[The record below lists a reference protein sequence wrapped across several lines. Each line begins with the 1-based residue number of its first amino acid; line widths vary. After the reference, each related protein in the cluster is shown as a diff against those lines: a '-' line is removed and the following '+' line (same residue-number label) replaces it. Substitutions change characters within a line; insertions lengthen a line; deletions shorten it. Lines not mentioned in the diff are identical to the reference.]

1 MDPPPPAPDA
11 RAWLGRLAAGAAPSE
26 AEVLDLLGAFGIPT
40 AAHALAGNAADADA
54 AASRVGF
61 PVVLKTA
68 MPGIAHKSER
78 GGVVLDLR
86 DAVAVREAYGSMA
99 TALGPRVMLARML
112 PAGPELALGAVR
124 DPQFGPVV
132 MLGAG
137 GTLVELLDD
146 RVAALPPFGP
156 ATARRLLDRLR
167 MRRMLDGFRGG
178 PATDLAVLADLVAR
192 FSVLVHELRAVVREI
207 DVNPVICGP
216 FPAAVDGLLVVG

>member
-1 MDPPPPAPDA
+1 M
-11 RAWLGRLAAGAAPSE
+11 
-26 AEVLDLLGAFGIPT
+26 LDLLDAFGIPT
-40 AAHALAGNAADADA
+40 APHALANSAAQAVA
-54 AASRVGF
+54 AAERLGF

-78 GGVVLDLR
+78 GGVMLDLR
-86 DAVAVREAYGSMA
+86 HEAAVREAYTRTA
-99 TALGPRVMLARML
+99 AALGPRVMLARML

-132 MLGAG
+132 VLGAG

-146 RVAALPPFGP
+146 RVAALAPFGV

-167 MRRMLDGFRGG
+167 LRRLLDGFRGA
-178 PATDLAVLADLVAR
+178 PATDLAALADLVAR
-192 FSVLVHELRAVVREI
+192 FSVLVHALAPSVLEI

-216 FPAAVDGLLVVG
+216 FPAAVDGLLVLAPEAAGL